1 MLNIKN
7 ADMTPFINEA
17 EESWVKFDKI
27 PSDTID
33 DINDFL
39 SSYNKNF

>member
-1 MLNIKN
+1 
-7 ADMTPFINEA
+7 MTPFINEA